1 MPEWTD
7 NGIIIDCRPHG
18 EDAAIVQVLTKD
30 HGRYAGLVR
39 GGQSRAMRPVAQ
51 PGNQVAIRF
60 RARLDEHLGA
70 MAIELI
76 DANAARIMD
85 DRMRLMAL
93 TSICALVQG
102 AVAERE
108 PVSTVFDATEAMIGL
123 LSSDVETP

>member
-51 PGNQVAIRF
+51 PVHMHRTTVTERLTAWRQVALPAQE
-60 RARLDEHLGA
+60 ARTLMYAHLTTLD
-70 MAIELI
+70 
-76 DANAARIMD
+76 
-85 DRMRLMAL
+85 
-93 TSICALVQG
+93 
-102 AVAERE
+102 
-108 PVSTVFDATEAMIGL
+108 
-123 LSSDVETP
+123 